1 MDERLDKLLIQKQL
15 VSSRVIAEKLIIQTG
30 VLVNGKLVT
39 KPGKKIPIDSC
50 IELLINDQFNWI
62 SSKALMLLKAL
73 DFWSIDVQSKKVIDV
88 GASLGGF
95 TEVLLNKGASL
106 VYAVDAGFNLLHPTL
121 KENEKVVD
129 LDQTQV
135 RELTSQLILD
145 PVDLIVISLTA
156 ISLEKVFPF
165 LHLFL
170 KEHGNVIAV
179 IKPQFEA
186 EKKQVPKSGVIKD
199 QSVYSE
205 VISNVK
211 QFGKA
216 SNFDY
221 IQHID
226 APFLGED
233 GNKEFLMLF
242 KKYQH

>member
-62 SSKALMLLKAL
+62 SPKALMLLKAL

-145 PVDLIVISLTA
+145 PVDLIVISL
-156 ISLEKVFPF
+156 
-165 LHLFL
+165 
-170 KEHGNVIAV
+170 IAV